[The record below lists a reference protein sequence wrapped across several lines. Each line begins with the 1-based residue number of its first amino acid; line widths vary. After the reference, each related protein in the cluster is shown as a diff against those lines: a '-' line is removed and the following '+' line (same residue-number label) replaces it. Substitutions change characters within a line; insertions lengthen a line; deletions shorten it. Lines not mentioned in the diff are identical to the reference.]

1 MAESRLV
8 LSNLMQGSRVRN
20 YLPDQ
25 KLIVYHMWATS
36 PSEAGCYEP
45 DIAGWSGHLSITSV
59 ALVEALND
67 FETKGLISQ
76 DKETGEMFILDWFRC
91 HKFDTAIRRK
101 LLDSSIKKI
110 QSKRLLD
117 LVLEKKHQIDT
128 INGLI
133 PIKSTTY
140 LPKESKVSKT
150 KACKHAEDIPACVQ
164 VDDFKDKGQNH
175 RKKSEIISGVKCWVS
190 DDVIQ
195 TIKMVNDFGS
205 EKVEIAVKRLIE
217 KGTDPLPSKVEKELG
232 LIVRENVLRE
242 NHERKFYKSADNTNP
257 KKPIKPREIGLME
270 ASKKKMQEI
279 VAIRQTGL

>member
-1 MAESRLV
+1 
-8 LSNLMQGSRVRN
+8 
-20 YLPDQ
+20 
-25 KLIVYHMWATS
+25 MWATS

-110 QSKRLLD
+110 QSNKLLD
-117 LVLEKKHQIDT
+117 LVLEKKRQIDT
-128 INGLI
+128 INGVI
-133 PIKSTTY
+133 PMKSTTY
-140 LPKESKVSKT
+140 FPKESKVSET
-150 KACKHAEDIPACVQ
+150 KACTHAKDILACVHA
-164 VDDFKDKGQNH
+164 DDFKAKGKGQSH

-195 TIKMVNDFGS
+195 TNKMLNVYGS
-205 EKVEIAVKRLIE
+205 EKVDAAVKRLI
-217 KGTDPLPSKVEKELG
+217 KNGTDPLPSKVEKELE

-257 KKPIKPREIGLME
+257 KTPFKPREIGLMA
-270 ASKKKMQEI
+270 ASKKKMQET
-279 VAIRQTGL
+279 VVNRQAGL